1 VKGSVIFF
9 FDITKGKVKEK
20 VLERRKSER
29 RFEQWRERKNE
40 NNIGFLKKENDNKM
54 CVLEI

>member
-1 VKGSVIFF
+1 VERINVKGSVIFF

-29 RFEQWRERKNE
+29 RFEQWRERKKD
-40 NNIGFLKKENDNKM
+40 NNGGFLK
-54 CVLEI
+54 